1 MAATAVIAGVAILG
15 TAVSVEQSQQTR
27 RLAGQAQDRQKRD
40 MEVAEMRRAEG
51 VKQVENQEFSKI
63 QRQRQRALANNT
75 TVAPGATTGAS
86 GSSFSATPA
95 TAVSPTGSG
104 KTTLGS

>member
-1 MAATAVIAGVAILG
+1 MAATAVIAGVAVLG

-40 MEVAEMRRAEG
+40 MEVAEMRRVEG

-63 QRQRQRALANNT
+63 QRQRQRAMANNK
-75 TVAPGATTGAS
+75 TVTPGVDGGAS
-86 GSSFSATPA
+86 GAAAA
-95 TAVSPTGSG
+95 TAAPTSSG